1 MRPRRLLVVIDEMEV
16 GGSQR
21 QIVQLLT
28 HIDRA
33 RWEPELVYFRQR
45 SFLVDALESAGIT
58 VHHLVKRGR
67 VDPGFVLRFARLLDR
82 GRYDLVHAFS
92 LTAELWSVVARAML
106 RRGPPL
112 VASVRGLHLDQPWW
126 QWWLKRVVLR
136 ESAAVIANA
145 RAGALMVAQR
155 TGSPPEAFDVI
166 GNGIDIPAAMSTA
179 ARRSLRTAMGFAPDR
194 VLGLF
199 VGRLVSAKNLP
210 CLVAAV
216 AALPPDQR
224 PWMALVGEGPA
235 RPDIEA
241 MATTLGVASFFSFLG
256 ESQDAI
262 QLMQAADF
270 LVLPSH
276 HEGLSN
282 ALLEAMAAGC
292 PVIASAVGGNP
303 ELIEHE
309 RTGLLFPAGDHV
321 ALSEGLARLVDDAP
335 LRERLSC
342 QGRDHAECTHGV
354 PALVAATL
362 SVYERCIAGET
373 RSAIHPQ
380 FSAMSRTST
389 SRISPRGDGA

>member
-1 MRPRRLLVVIDEMEV
+1 MPPRSMTPRRLLVVVDEMEV

-33 RWEPELVYFRQR
+33 CWEPELVYFRQR

-58 VHHLVKRGR
+58 IHHLAKRGR
-67 VDPGFVLRFARLLDR
+67 VDPGFVLRFARLLDH

-92 LTAELWSVVARAML
+92 LTAELWSVVARAAL
-106 RRGPPL
+106 HRPPPL
-112 VASVRGLHLDQPWW
+112 VASIRGLHLDQPWW

-136 ESAAVIANA
+136 HSAAVIANA
-145 RAGALMVAQR
+145 RAGASMVAQR
-155 TGSPPEAFDVI
+155 TGLAPGSFDVI
-166 GNGIDIPAAMSTA
+166 GNGIDIPAAMPTA
-179 ARRSLRTAMGFAPDR
+179 ARRSLRTAIGVPPDR
-194 VLGLF
+194 VVGLF

-210 CLVAAV
+210 CLVEAI
-216 AALPPDQR
+216 AALPASQR
-224 PWMALVGEGPA
+224 PWIALVGDGPL

-241 MATTLGVASFFSFLG
+241 MATALGVASDLSFLG
-256 ESQDAI
+256 ERPDAI
-262 QLMQAADF
+262 QLMQASDF

-303 ELIEHE
+303 ELIQHE

-321 ALSEGLARLVDDAP
+321 ALSEGLARLVNDTA
-335 LRERLSC
+335 LRERLSN
-342 QGRDHAECTHGV
+342 QAREHAERAHGV
-354 PALVAATL
+354 PAMVAATL
-362 SVYERCIAGET
+362 LVYDRCIARET
-373 RSAIHPQ
+373 CNANHPGFSAI
-380 FSAMSRTST
+380 SRTST
-389 SRISPRGDGA
+389 RGDGA